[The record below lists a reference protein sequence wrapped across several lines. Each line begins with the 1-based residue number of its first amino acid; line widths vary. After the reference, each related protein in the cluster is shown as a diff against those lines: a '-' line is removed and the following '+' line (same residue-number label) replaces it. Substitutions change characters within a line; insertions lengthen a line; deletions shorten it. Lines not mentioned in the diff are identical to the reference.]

1 MTRWRWLALLALAL
15 FVALIA
21 VAPVGVPDTKIFG
34 YPAGYPAEFL
44 AGLGGE
50 LGRLKASV
58 GIDMVFPLVL
68 TIVLAMPLT
77 GAVRLPAIGYM
88 VADYIE
94 NIALYRFY
102 FLGAEAPA
110 NLSLVSQIKWALV
123 ALACVVL
130 VRELVHTRRLP

>member
-1 MTRWRWLALLALAL
+1 MTRWRWLALLALVL
-15 FVALIA
+15 FVALVA
-21 VAPVGVPDTKIFG
+21 VAPSGVPDTMILG
-34 YPAGYPAEFL
+34 YSPEYPAQFL
-44 AGLGGE
+44 AGLSGE

-58 GIDMVFPLVL
+58 AIDMVFPLVL
-68 TIVLAMPLT
+68 TIVLVMPLA
-77 GAVRLPAIGYM
+77 GAARLPAIGYM

-102 FLGAEAPA
+102 FLGAEASA

-130 VRELVHTRRLP
+130 VRELVRARRLP